1 MWTVNSDLQSV
12 SYCINISTH
21 ASSIYIIGFS
31 VHLSRCLLSC
41 WHVTLKRLTWMR
53 GCTKRWNK
61 LLIWLWT
68 HNIVTYTYFMYKYWQ
83 MNDIG
88 DGDISC
94 LVNHRSTQMH
104 HNIMC
109 LYQLQQLR
117 IHTLLKNIT
126 QHTQCTLKSF

>member
-1 MWTVNSDLQSV
+1 MNAWMHKTLEQT
-12 SYCINISTH
+12 SYMTMNAQYC
-21 ASSIYIIGFS
+21 Y
-31 VHLSRCLLSC
+31 L
-41 WHVTLKRLTWMR
+41 
-53 GCTKRWNK
+53 
-61 LLIWLWT
+61 
-68 HNIVTYTYFMYKYWQ
+68 YFMYKYWQ